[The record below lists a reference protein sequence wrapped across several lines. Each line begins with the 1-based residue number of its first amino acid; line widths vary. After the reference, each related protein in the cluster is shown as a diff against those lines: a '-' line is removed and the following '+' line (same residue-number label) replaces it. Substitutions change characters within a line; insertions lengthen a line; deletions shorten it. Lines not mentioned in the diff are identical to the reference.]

1 MYGLKQSPQL
11 WQSHF
16 AAVMKKFG
24 FRRCKSDSNLY
35 CHPSKELYVLAYVD
49 DLLIIGNLEKS
60 KEFVEQLKKELL
72 VKITG
77 KLEPGTEH
85 SFLGR
90 RLRHNGDSVDILMSQ
105 QYLEELLDL
114 CKMNSANPVNTT
126 GSAALKRIHD
136 ADCPLEPDEHSMFRT
151 AVGKLLWLAF
161 VRPDCSRAVK
171 ELSRDVKAPTQESL
185 AKLKQLLRYLAGTKQ
200 SVLRLRPSQMPAD
213 WRTTIDVVGFVDND
227 WAGCSKTRK
236 STSGSTIQVLGC
248 DIVHTSRTQGTVAL
262 SSGEAE
268 LYAIGQGISEA
279 LCVRSLILEAV
290 ARRVHVIVHTDSTA
304 GKSVAS
310 RFGTGKRTK
319 HVELRFLYMQN
330 LISSGLLRLCKIHT
344 KDNPADLLTKYVST
358 EVLHKLINKIGLV
371 TNMFRL

>member
-1 MYGLKQSPQL
+1 
-11 WQSHF
+11 
-16 AAVMKKFG
+16 MKKLG

-49 DLLIIGNLEKS
+49 DLLIIGNPEKA
-60 KEFVEQLKKELL
+60 KEFVEQLNKELL

-90 RLRHNGDSVDILMSQ
+90 RLRHNGDSIDILMSQ
-105 QYLEELLDL
+105 QYLDELLDL
-114 CKMNSANPVNTT
+114 YKMSSANPVNTT

-136 ADCPLEPDEHSMFRT
+136 VDCPLEPDEHSKFRT

-161 VRPDCSRAVK
+161 VRPDCSYAVK
-171 ELSRDVKAPTQESL
+171 ELSRDGKAPTQESL
-185 AKLKQLLRYLAGTKQ
+185 AKLKHLLRYLAGTKQ
-200 SVLRLRPSQMPAD
+200 SVLRLRPSQMLAD
-213 WRTTIDVVGFVDND
+213 WKTTIDVVGFVDSD

-268 LYAIGQGISEA
+268 LYAIGQGINEA
-279 LCVRSLILEAV
+279 LFVRSLILEAEF
-290 ARRVHVIVHTDSTA
+290 ARRVHVIVYTDSTA
-304 GKSVAS
+304 GQSIAS

-330 LISSGLLRLCKIHT
+330 LISSGLLRLSKIHT
-344 KDNPADLLTKYVST
+344 KDNPADLLTKYVSA
-358 EVLHKLINKIGLV
+358 EVLHTLINKIGLV
-371 TNMFRL
+371 TNMFRF